1 MIDVSDICRMTLEAE
16 DVRSKL
22 NCWKKTCKEKR
33 LALEQ
38 NGAWDGKAWE
48 TAYDI
53 GKAVEKVD
61 FIMTDLLG
69 EMDKLVEQIKKE
81 SK

>member
-53 GKAVEKVD
+53 GKAVER
-61 FIMTDLLG
+61 
-69 EMDKLVEQIKKE
+69 
-81 SK
+81 

>member
-1 MIDVSDICRMTLEAE
+1 M
-16 DVRSKL
+16 
-22 NCWKKTCKEKR
+22 
-33 LALEQ
+33 EQ

-69 EMDKLVEQIKKE
+69 QMDKLVEQIKKE
-81 SK
+81 SR

>member
-22 NCWKKTCKEKR
+22 NSWKKTCKEKR

-38 NGAWDGKAWE
+38 NGAWE